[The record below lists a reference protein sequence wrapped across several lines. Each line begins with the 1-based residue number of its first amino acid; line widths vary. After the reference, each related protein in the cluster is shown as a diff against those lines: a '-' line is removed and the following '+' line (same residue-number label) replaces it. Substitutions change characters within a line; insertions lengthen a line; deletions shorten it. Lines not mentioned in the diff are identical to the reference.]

1 MENKLQNKLLDSN
14 IFNNNLYDFNNYSK
28 KRGGNMELKDYST
41 EELFEE
47 LRRRED
53 VEWRFVDF
61 NQKIKI
67 ESNEYNEEEFEG
79 ELQVA
84 ILQE

>member
-1 MENKLQNKLLDSN
+1 
-14 IFNNNLYDFNNYSK
+14 
-28 KRGGNMELKDYST
+28 MELKDYST